1 MNNTEIKNHLIF
13 YKHNVVNLRD
23 QDLNSKIEEY
33 FDRTIF
39 IQNIDFLERNNL
51 IIEDDNRDSIYSIT
65 TKGEKLLKQ
74 IIEEDKYLAEKER
87 IEFENLK
94 SSTEVNKWLLKTK
107 WYPLVISIIAVL
119 VSIILGF
126 KDDTKINE
134 LEERLLNLEKK
145 AESIKNDAKPLKIYP
160 KEAVEKVAT
169 KKNDTLKKT

>member
-1 MNNTEIKNHLIF
+1 MNDNELKNHLIF
-13 YKHNVVNLRD
+13 FKQNVVNLND
-23 QDLNSKIEEY
+23 QNLYPKIEEH
-33 FDRTIF
+33 FDQSVF
-39 IQNIDFLERNNL
+39 LKNIEFLENNSL
-51 IIEDDNRDSIYSIT
+51 IIEDDQRNCIYSIT
-65 TKGEKLLKQ
+65 EKGERYLAQ
-74 IIEEDKYLAEKER
+74 IIKELEYNAEKER

-145 AESIKNDAKPLKIYP
+145 SESIKNDAKSLKIYP
-160 KEAVEKVAT
+160 KKAVEKVAT
-169 KKNDTLKKT
+169 KKSDTLKKT